1 MYQILLVEDDRA
13 LALAVQKLL
22 ESYGNRVR
30 CVEDFADV
38 LGEFAA
44 CQPQLVLMDIKLP
57 YRDGYYWCSR
67 IREISAVPVVF
78 LSSASDNMNIVMALN
93 MGGDDFIAKPV
104 DPMVLTAKVQAV
116 LRRTYEIAG
125 AGQTVEFCGAT
136 LSLGDGCLHTEKG
149 RVELTKNEFRI
160 LQLLL
165 ENRGKIVSREE
176 LMMRLWQSDLY
187 VEENTLTVNVAR
199 LRKKL
204 EEGGLEGVILTKPGR
219 GVHHSMKKG
228 RRGAVLGD
236 CLRKNRVAILLWV
249 LTVLMEWVVFYLYR
263 IMWEPLLYAGVLTLA
278 VGLLLLGLDLRREMQ
293 TARERLRLREAI
305 LTEWNNL
312 PEEKTLEQADYGD
325 MIRSLGRQLRQET
338 AAQEAQRQD
347 MLDYYTTWVHQIKT
361 PMAVMKL
368 YLGAESPEHR
378 AMGAELFRMEQYVD
392 MVLQYLRLDGGE
404 NDLVITRCDLDEL
417 IREAVRRYGP
427 QFVLRKLSLHYE
439 PTERTVVT
447 DRKWFVCILEQL
459 LSNAIK
465 YTPEGCITIR
475 LEGDC
480 LHISDTG
487 IGIAP
492 EDLPRI
498 FEKGYTGENG
508 RLERTSSGLGLYLAG
523 KAAALLHI
531 PITVDSRPGQGTT
544 FTLHLRQEE

>member
-1 MYQILLVEDDRA
+1 MRIYIYTGGEKLVSKSGVGQAIRHQQEMLRRA
-13 LALAVQKLL
+13 GVDTTEHWTADTAAVHVNTVLPDSLLAVLAARIRGRKVVYYGHSTMQDFRSSFKGSDLLAPLFCKWIKFCYGLGDVVLTPTEYSRKLL

-116 LRRTYEIAG
+116 LRRTYEITG

-219 GVHHSMKKG
+219 GYI
-228 RRGAVLGD
+228 
-236 CLRKNRVAILLWV
+236 IL
-249 LTVLMEWVVFYLYR
+249 
-263 IMWEPLLYAGVLTLA
+263 
-278 VGLLLLGLDLRREMQ
+278 
-293 TARERLRLREAI
+293 
-305 LTEWNNL
+305 
-312 PEEKTLEQADYGD
+312 
-325 MIRSLGRQLRQET
+325 
-338 AAQEAQRQD
+338 
-347 MLDYYTTWVHQIKT
+347 
-361 PMAVMKL
+361 
-368 YLGAESPEHR
+368 
-378 AMGAELFRMEQYVD
+378 
-392 MVLQYLRLDGGE
+392 
-404 NDLVITRCDLDEL
+404 
-417 IREAVRRYGP
+417 
-427 QFVLRKLSLHYE
+427 
-439 PTERTVVT
+439 
-447 DRKWFVCILEQL
+447 
-459 LSNAIK
+459 
-465 YTPEGCITIR
+465 
-475 LEGDC
+475 
-480 LHISDTG
+480 
-487 IGIAP
+487 
-492 EDLPRI
+492 
-498 FEKGYTGENG
+498 
-508 RLERTSSGLGLYLAG
+508 
-523 KAAALLHI
+523 
-531 PITVDSRPGQGTT
+531 
-544 FTLHLRQEE
+544 

>member
-1 MYQILLVEDDRA
+1 MGIGPYGSITRGAAKRAVGDAGPYGRLQIVRWGGPMWASAPTKALQEGAVRGKNPPVTALSCQPPLGKGAEGTGDADCHDQFANWSRNDMVYYGRKPPGWGVAYARGRRKCMYQILLVEDDRA

-22 ESYGNRVR
+22 ESYGSRVR

-116 LRRTYEIAG
+116 LRRTYEITG

-176 LMMRLWQSDLY
+176 LMMHLWQSDLY

-219 GVHHSMKKG
+219 GYI
-228 RRGAVLGD
+228 
-236 CLRKNRVAILLWV
+236 IL
-249 LTVLMEWVVFYLYR
+249 
-263 IMWEPLLYAGVLTLA
+263 
-278 VGLLLLGLDLRREMQ
+278 
-293 TARERLRLREAI
+293 
-305 LTEWNNL
+305 
-312 PEEKTLEQADYGD
+312 
-325 MIRSLGRQLRQET
+325 
-338 AAQEAQRQD
+338 
-347 MLDYYTTWVHQIKT
+347 
-361 PMAVMKL
+361 
-368 YLGAESPEHR
+368 
-378 AMGAELFRMEQYVD
+378 
-392 MVLQYLRLDGGE
+392 
-404 NDLVITRCDLDEL
+404 
-417 IREAVRRYGP
+417 
-427 QFVLRKLSLHYE
+427 
-439 PTERTVVT
+439 
-447 DRKWFVCILEQL
+447 
-459 LSNAIK
+459 
-465 YTPEGCITIR
+465 
-475 LEGDC
+475 
-480 LHISDTG
+480 
-487 IGIAP
+487 
-492 EDLPRI
+492 
-498 FEKGYTGENG
+498 
-508 RLERTSSGLGLYLAG
+508 
-523 KAAALLHI
+523 
-531 PITVDSRPGQGTT
+531 
-544 FTLHLRQEE
+544 

>member
-1 MYQILLVEDDRA
+1 MRIATTSLRTGLAMTWFIMGESHLVGGAYARGRRKCMYQILLVEDDRA

-22 ESYGNRVR
+22 ESYGSRVR

-57 YRDGYYWCSR
+57 YRDGYYWCSQ

-116 LRRTYEIAG
+116 LRRTYEITG

-176 LMMRLWQSDLY
+176 LMMHLWQSDLY

-219 GVHHSMKKG
+219 GYI
-228 RRGAVLGD
+228 
-236 CLRKNRVAILLWV
+236 IL
-249 LTVLMEWVVFYLYR
+249 
-263 IMWEPLLYAGVLTLA
+263 
-278 VGLLLLGLDLRREMQ
+278 
-293 TARERLRLREAI
+293 
-305 LTEWNNL
+305 
-312 PEEKTLEQADYGD
+312 
-325 MIRSLGRQLRQET
+325 
-338 AAQEAQRQD
+338 
-347 MLDYYTTWVHQIKT
+347 
-361 PMAVMKL
+361 
-368 YLGAESPEHR
+368 
-378 AMGAELFRMEQYVD
+378 
-392 MVLQYLRLDGGE
+392 
-404 NDLVITRCDLDEL
+404 
-417 IREAVRRYGP
+417 
-427 QFVLRKLSLHYE
+427 
-439 PTERTVVT
+439 
-447 DRKWFVCILEQL
+447 
-459 LSNAIK
+459 
-465 YTPEGCITIR
+465 
-475 LEGDC
+475 
-480 LHISDTG
+480 
-487 IGIAP
+487 
-492 EDLPRI
+492 
-498 FEKGYTGENG
+498 
-508 RLERTSSGLGLYLAG
+508 
-523 KAAALLHI
+523 
-531 PITVDSRPGQGTT
+531 
-544 FTLHLRQEE
+544 

>member
-22 ESYGNRVR
+22 ESYGSRAR

-57 YRDGYYWCSR
+57 YRDGYYWCSQ

-116 LRRTYEIAG
+116 LRRTYEITG

-176 LMMRLWQSDLY
+176 LMMHLCQSDLY

-219 GVHHSMKKG
+219 GYI
-228 RRGAVLGD
+228 
-236 CLRKNRVAILLWV
+236 IL
-249 LTVLMEWVVFYLYR
+249 
-263 IMWEPLLYAGVLTLA
+263 
-278 VGLLLLGLDLRREMQ
+278 
-293 TARERLRLREAI
+293 
-305 LTEWNNL
+305 
-312 PEEKTLEQADYGD
+312 
-325 MIRSLGRQLRQET
+325 
-338 AAQEAQRQD
+338 
-347 MLDYYTTWVHQIKT
+347 
-361 PMAVMKL
+361 
-368 YLGAESPEHR
+368 
-378 AMGAELFRMEQYVD
+378 
-392 MVLQYLRLDGGE
+392 
-404 NDLVITRCDLDEL
+404 
-417 IREAVRRYGP
+417 
-427 QFVLRKLSLHYE
+427 
-439 PTERTVVT
+439 
-447 DRKWFVCILEQL
+447 
-459 LSNAIK
+459 
-465 YTPEGCITIR
+465 
-475 LEGDC
+475 
-480 LHISDTG
+480 
-487 IGIAP
+487 
-492 EDLPRI
+492 
-498 FEKGYTGENG
+498 
-508 RLERTSSGLGLYLAG
+508 
-523 KAAALLHI
+523 
-531 PITVDSRPGQGTT
+531 
-544 FTLHLRQEE
+544 